1 VSNVC
6 VAADARTVV
15 PDMRRKAF
23 RCETLVFSE
32 RLAACAVLLF
42 VAVKDRETERGSEVV
57 IYFSWFEDDSRVG
70 EELFWRPSGVSE

>member
-1 VSNVC
+1 
-6 VAADARTVV
+6 
-15 PDMRRKAF
+15 
-23 RCETLVFSE
+23 VFSE

-57 IYFSWFEDDSRVG
+57 ISFSWFEDDYRVR